1 MKNFH
6 YLLFLLNLLSHTCTL
21 LMIIQYCIIT
31 IIYTIIPLFLNTTID
46 KDGERPQ

>member
-1 MKNFH
+1 MKIFH
-6 YLLFLLNLLSHTCTL
+6 YLLFFLNLLSYTP